1 MSDTQSPEPPE
12 APRRTPR
19 WKKVALAASSLALTL
34 LVLELV
40 ARLTMPGHAPVLLR
54 DGIYLNA
61 LPLATG
67 VAPSSLAELP
77 EGDPLPEDKRPGEL
91 RIFVFGE
98 SSVEGV
104 PLGARASAPTMF
116 HDLLVDVYP
125 DRDITVV
132 DSRNVSMG
140 QGLMVLAAAE
150 AARAGASAQE
160 VIAHASSVSE
170 RTSLYAALSTLK
182 YLAMSGRVGHLA
194 AGVANLLNVKPIL
207 TLREGKLDLLEK
219 VRTRRKAWDRV
230 IERTIQALDS
240 RPIERAAI
248 VHADA
253 LDDARLFEK
262 QLRATVACP
271 ETIFVAE
278 FTAGLSIHA
287 GAGLVGLATVA
298 RGT

>member
-1 MSDTQSPEPPE
+1 MPSIAIVTDTD
-12 APRRTPR
+12 
-19 WKKVALAASSLALTL
+19 SSLPMDVAAAYGIRQVPINVHFGHE
-34 LVLELV
+34 VLRTNLDIDDAQLF
-40 ARLTMPGHAPVLLR
+40 ARVDR
-54 DGIYLNA
+54 ENS
-61 LPLATG
+61 LPTTS
-67 VAPSSLAELP
+67 APS
-77 EGDPLPEDKRPGEL
+77 PGEFAAAYEEAFEGGAETA
-91 RIFVFGE
+91 ICFCV
-98 SSVEGV
+98 SSEISATY
-104 PLGARASAPTMF
+104 GAAVTARNTM
-116 HDLLVDVYP
+116 P

-140 QGLMVLAAAE
+140 QGFMVLAAAE

-271 ETIFVAE
+271 ETIIVAE

-298 RGT
+298 RVT

>member
-1 MSDTQSPEPPE
+1 MPSIAIVTDTD
-12 APRRTPR
+12 
-19 WKKVALAASSLALTL
+19 SSLPMQIAAEYEIRQVPINVHFGHE
-34 LVLELV
+34 VLRTNLDIDDAQLF
-40 ARLTMPGHAPVLLR
+40 ARVDR
-54 DGIYLNA
+54 ENS
-61 LPLATG
+61 LPTT
-67 VAPSSLAELP
+67 
-77 EGDPLPEDKRPGEL
+77 
-91 RIFVFGE
+91 
-98 SSVEGV
+98 
-104 PLGARASAPTMF
+104 SAPTPGQF
-116 HDLLVDVYP
+116 VAAYEEAFAEGAETVICFCVSSEISATYTAAVTARNILPERDV
-125 DRDITVV
+125 IVV

-160 VIAHASSVSE
+160 VIARATSASE

-207 TLREGKLDLLEK
+207 TLRDGKLDLLEK

-230 IERTIQALDS
+230 IERTAQALDGQ
-240 RPIERAAI
+240 PIERAAI

-253 LDDARLFEK
+253 LDDAHLFEK
-262 QLRATVACP
+262 QLRATLPCP
-271 ETIFVAE
+271 ETIITAE

-298 RGT
+298 RGP

>member
-1 MSDTQSPEPPE
+1 MPSIAIITDTD
-12 APRRTPR
+12 
-19 WKKVALAASSLALTL
+19 SSLPMDTAAEYGIRQVPINVHFGHE
-34 LVLELV
+34 VLRTNLDIDD
-40 ARLTMPGHAPVLLR
+40 ARLFARVDRENILPTTSAPSPGEFAAAYKDAFEEGAETVICFCVSSEISATYGAAVTARTTMPEH
-54 DGIYLNA
+54 
-61 LPLATG
+61 
-67 VAPSSLAELP
+67 
-77 EGDPLPEDKRPGEL
+77 
-91 RIFVFGE
+91 
-98 SSVEGV
+98 
-104 PLGARASAPTMF
+104 
-116 HDLLVDVYP
+116 
-125 DRDITVV
+125 DITVV

-160 VIAHASSVSE
+160 VVAHASSVSE

-207 TLREGKLDLLEK
+207 TLRDGKLDLLEK
-219 VRTRRKAWDRV
+219 VRTRRKAWNRV
-230 IERTIQALDS
+230 IERTVEALGS
-240 RPIERAAI
+240 RPIGRAAI

-253 LDDARLFEK
+253 LDEARLFEE

-271 ETIFVAE
+271 DTIILAE

-298 RGT
+298 RDT